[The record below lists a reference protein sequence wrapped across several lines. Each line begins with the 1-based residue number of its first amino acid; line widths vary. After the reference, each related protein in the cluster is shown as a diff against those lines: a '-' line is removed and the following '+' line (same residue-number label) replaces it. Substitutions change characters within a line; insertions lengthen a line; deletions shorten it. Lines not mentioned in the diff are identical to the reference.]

1 MLLSYDTDINNIDS
15 DDIDSTST
23 LKCHG
28 QWTLRWADFCIGTN
42 VWVVLL
48 QNKYLN
54 FILKNIL
61 IFLVVSLAF
70 NF

>member
-1 MLLSYDTDINNIDS
+1 MSLSYDTDINNIDS
-15 DDIDSTST
+15 DDTYWQYEYTEMS
-23 LKCHG
+23 
-28 QWTLRWADFCIGTN
+28 WTLRWADFCIGTN